1 LNCQSASFFF
11 SVLSNIRYRV
21 WAEPRG
27 SAQNL
32 TALGRAKNL
41 TGGNKEEGKGTAKKK
56 PATHK
61 PDTHTRTKP
70 PRAMRADDERYVL
83 FIIGVI

>member
-1 LNCQSASFFF
+1 MGGAAWERAKSDSLGKGKKLNGGQQGGGE
-11 SVLSNIRYRV
+11 RYR
-21 WAEPRG
+21 
-27 SAQNL
+27 
-32 TALGRAKNL
+32 
-41 TGGNKEEGKGTAKKK
+41 KKK
-56 PATHK
+56 NPATHK

>member
-1 LNCQSASFFF
+1 MGGAA
-11 SVLSNIRYRV
+11 
-21 WAEPRG
+21 WE
-27 SAQNL
+27 
-32 TALGRAKNL
+32 RAKSDSL
-41 TGGNKEEGKGTAKKK
+41 GKGKKLNGGATRRRGKVPQKRK